1 MEKGRVSVMKQGR
14 RGEKRRRQSIVF
26 LRTLKLNFIIV
37 AGISICLLLLST
49 QMRISIQKS
58 EEDLCR
64 A

>member
-37 AGISICLLLLST
+37 AGISICLLLLSYC
-49 QMRISIQKS
+49 IGFICSCLGI
-58 EEDLCR
+58 
-64 A
+64 